1 MASTVIGWILIGLGL
16 ASYVSGLAGYLKER
30 FARTTTERALLPAGY
45 NADLKVI
52 AELVDKVAT
61 LLDKFSKLS
70 VPVQW
75 ALLGLVSIGVGSYL
89 IATKPF

>member
-1 MASTVIGWILIGLGL
+1 MASTVVGWILLLLGV
-16 ASYVSGLAGYLKER
+16 ASYLSGLAGYLKER
-30 FARTTTERALLPAGY
+30 FAPTTERALLPAGY
-45 NADLKVI
+45 NDDLKVI

-75 ALLGLVSIGVGSYL
+75 ALLGLVSIGIGSYL